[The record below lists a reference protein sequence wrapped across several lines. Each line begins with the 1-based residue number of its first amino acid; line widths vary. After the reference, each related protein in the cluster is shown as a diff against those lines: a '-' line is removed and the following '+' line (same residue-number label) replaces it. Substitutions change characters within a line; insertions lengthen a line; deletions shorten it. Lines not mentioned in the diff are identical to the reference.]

1 MCVHLLVYLPLPPQ
15 VPLPLLIHAPDPS
28 LRSQLLLQKLRQCQR
43 LFDFSAS
50 FADKDPQSR
59 EKAVKTEA
67 LREVNDLLGQDSGV
81 AAESETV
88 AELFRTVEC
97 NLFRYQ
103 NPT

>member
-1 MCVHLLVYLPLPPQ
+1 M
-15 VPLPLLIHAPDPS
+15 
-28 LRSQLLLQKLRQCQR
+28 
-43 LFDFSAS
+43 
-50 FADKDPQSR
+50 
-59 EKAVKTEA
+59 KTEA